1 MLLQMGFLKC
11 DNITQASQV
20 RIKTK
25 KITPMQ
31 IDGEPVL
38 MEPVNIEI
46 KLKNQ
51 VSMIQADRTL
61 TSCIC

>member
-11 DNITQASQV
+11 DNITQASNV

-61 TSCIC
+61 TSCMC

>member
-61 TSCIC
+61 TSCFC